1 MKTIASFTI
10 DHIRLLPGI
19 YVSRVDQVGDHVLT
33 TFDIRM
39 TAPNRERVLSTGAIH
54 AIEHIGATYLRCESR
69 LAPVTIYWGP
79 MGCRT
84 GFYGIFSGELKPM
97 DIADEIKNI
106 FEAVCK
112 HEGPI
117 PGATPEGCGNSSDM
131 DIDEAK
137 KASAKY
143 LEILN
148 ALDEAHTV
156 YPQ

>member
-39 TAPNRERVLSTGAIH
+39 TAPNRETVLSTGAIH
-54 AIEHIGATYLRCESR
+54 AIEHIGATYLSCESP

-84 GFYGIFSGELKPM
+84 GFYAIFAGELKPM
-97 DIADEIKNI
+97 DIAQEIKSI
-106 FEAVCK
+106 YEAVCR

-117 PGATPEGCGNSSDM
+117 PGATPEGCGNYSDM
-131 DIDEAK
+131 DLEEAK

-148 ALDEAHTV
+148 NLDDAHTI